1 MTTQPPPTIVQGFG
15 IVKQVNS
22 GDTVVIRGQPKG
34 GPPDEITITL
44 TGLTAPKLGRRP
56 NNNGEGATK
65 DDKPFAWEARE
76 FLRKKLIGKRV
87 CFTYEKSNKGQ
98 TAPSTPA
105 PNEKKPSREYGIV
118 YNGTDTSAENVA
130 ESLVS
135 EGLATPRHSARNN
148 EYVQKLIELEDVA
161 KAAGK
166 GIHGPNQEDH
176 VRDIRWNIE
185 NPQNFK
191 DSFNLKPIKAIVEYV
206 VDGSTFRV
214 LLYSDDFPEHYY
226 IKLMLS
232 GIRCNGFTGDDQTP
246 EPFAEEAKFFTECR
260 LLQRDV
266 EVLLE
271 SVSNK
276 NFLGTI
282 LHPNGNITELLLSEG
297 LAKCVDWSLQCV
309 TSGLEKLRAAEKAAK
324 EKRLRIW
331 KDYAPSG
338 PVIDVKEREFQG
350 KVVEVINADA
360 MVIKLADGSAKK
372 IFLASIRPP
381 RMGEN
386 NPDAGKAR
394 TRPLYEIPYMF
405 EAREFL
411 RKKLIGKKVNVRIDY
426 KQPANLPFP
435 EKTCCTV
442 TIGGINVA
450 EALVSKGLATVV
462 RYRADDDQRSAHYD
476 ELLSAETKALK
487 SLKGVHSKKEGKK
500 ETIRIVDLSGDLKL
514 SKQYF
519 PVIQRGGK
527 FEAIVEFVASGSRL
541 RIFLPRQNYL
551 LTFLLGGITCAR
563 TSRETP
569 NGSIPGDPYGDEA
582 LNYTKDLCLQRE
594 VQVEVEAMVKAGNFI
609 GWLWIDNT
617 NLSEALVREGFAEV
631 HSTASR
637 SAYFKA
643 LQAAQED
650 AQKKKLKMWEN
661 YEPVELEPKEDL
673 TDRVLKYKK
682 ISVTENKEEPIDL
695 VFYAQ
700 HYDDGP
706 ALEELM
712 KELREELSTNPPLVG
727 SYTPKKGEI
736 CAAKYSADDLWY
748 RARILKVEG
757 NRIQISFID
766 YGNKEFTT
774 STQLASLPAKYHTL
788 QPCAH
793 EYALAFIKLPKD
805 ADSAADARMAFCDE
819 AANNPCLLLNV
830 EYKSGSIPYVT
841 LVTSDEK
848 ENIGKKLIEKGY
860 VLAEKRRE
868 KKYQTIINEYVSAQD
883 LAKKNRVNLWVYG
896 DITEDDA
903 KEFG

>member
-1 MTTQPPPTIVQGFG
+1 MTTQPPPTIVQGIG

-56 NNNGEGATK
+56 NTNGEGATK
-65 DDKPFAWEARE
+65 DEPFAWEARE

-105 PNEKKPSREYGIV
+105 PNERKPSREYGIV

-135 EGLATPRHSARNN
+135 EGLATPRHGARNN
-148 EYVQKLIELEDVA
+148 EYVQKLIELEEAA
-161 KAAGK
+161 KAAAK
-166 GIHGPNQEDH
+166 GIHGPNPGDH

-214 LLYSDDFPEHYY
+214 LLYSDDFPEYCY

-282 LHPNGNITELLLSEG
+282 VHPNGNITELLLSEG

-309 TSGLEKLRAAEKAAK
+309 TSGLEKLRAAEKSAK

-360 MVIKLADGSAKK
+360 MVIKLADGSTKK

-386 NPDAGKAR
+386 NPDAGKTR

-411 RKKLIGKKVNVRIDY
+411 RKKLIGKKVNVTVDY
-426 KQPANLPFP
+426 KQPANPPFP

-487 SLKGVHSKKEGKK
+487 SLKGIHSKKEGKK
-500 ETIRIVDLSGDLKL
+500 ETIRIVDLSG
-514 SKQYF
+514 
-519 PVIQRGGK
+519 
-527 FEAIVEFVASGSRL
+527 
-541 RIFLPRQNYL
+541 
-551 LTFLLGGITCAR
+551 
-563 TSRETP
+563 
-569 NGSIPGDPYGDEA
+569 
-582 LNYTKDLCLQRE
+582 
-594 VQVEVEAMVKAGNFI
+594 VQVEVDAMDKAGNFI

-617 NLSEALVREGFAEV
+617 NLSEALVQEGFAEV

-637 SAYFKA
+637 SPYFKA
-643 LQAAQED
+643 LQAAQEN
-650 AQKKKLKMWEN
+650 AQKNKIKMWEK

-673 TDRVLKYKK
+673 TDRVLKYIKVS
-682 ISVTENKEEPIDL
+682 ITENKEDPTDL

-700 HYDDGP
+700 HHDDGP

-712 KELREELSTNPPLVG
+712 KELREEMNTNPPLVG

-748 RARILKVEG
+748 RARILKVQG
-757 NRIQISFID
+757 NQIQIAFID
-766 YGNKEFTT
+766 FGNKELTT
-774 STQLASLPAKYHTL
+774 SIQLASLPAKYHTL

-805 ADSAADARMAFCDE
+805 DDNAADARMAFCDE
-819 AANNPCLLLNV
+819 AANNPCLLLNI

-841 LVTSDEK
+841 LVTPDEK

>member
-1 MTTQPPPTIVQGFG
+1 MTTQPPPTIVTGYG

-34 GPPDEITITL
+34 GPPDEITIFL
-44 TGLTAPKLGRRP
+44 AGITAPKLARRP
-56 NNNGEGATK
+56 TNNAEGSK
-65 DDKPFAWEARE
+65 ENEFAWEARE

-98 TAPSTPA
+98 QGTTA
-105 PNEKKPSREYGIV
+105 PNEKKVTREYGIV

-135 EGLATPRHSARNN
+135 EGLAEHRPGGRNN
-148 EYVQKLIELEDVA
+148 EYVQKLKELEEAA

-166 GIHGPNQEDH
+166 GKHGPNAADH
-176 VRDIRWNIE
+176 VRDIRWNVE

-191 DSFNLKPIKAIVEYV
+191 DSFNLKPVKAIVEHV

-214 LLYSDDFPEHYY
+214 LLYSDDFPEYYY

-232 GIRCNGFTGDDQTP
+232 GIRCNGFTGEDQTP
-246 EPFAEEAKFFTECR
+246 EPFAEEAKFYSECR

-266 EVLLE
+266 EVLIE

-282 LHPNGNITELLLSEG
+282 IHPNGNITELLLSEG

-309 TSGLEKLRAAEKAAK
+309 TSGIEKLRAAEKSAK

-360 MVIKLADGSAKK
+360 MVIKLADGSTKK

-381 RMGEN
+381 RMPEN
-386 NPDAGKAR
+386 NPDTGKTR
-394 TRPLYEIPYMF
+394 TRPLYDVPYMF

-411 RKKLIGKKVNVRIDY
+411 RKKLIGKKVNVTVDY
-426 KQPANLPFP
+426 KQPANLTFP

-450 EALVSKGLATVV
+450 EALVSKGFATVV

-487 SLKGVHSKKEGKK
+487 SGKGLHGKKDGKK
-500 ETIRIVDLSGDLKL
+500 EILRIVDLSGDLKL

-519 PVIQRGGK
+519 PIIQRGGK
-527 FEAIVEFVASGSRL
+527 TEAIVEFVASGSRL
-541 RIFLPRQNYL
+541 RVFLPRQNYL

-563 TSRETP
+563 ASRDTP
-569 NGSIPGDPYGDEA
+569 NGAIPGDPHGEEA
-582 LNYTKDLCLQRE
+582 LAFTKDLCLQQE
-594 VQVEVEAMVKAGNFI
+594 VHIEVEAMDKAGNFI

-617 NLSEALVREGFAEV
+617 NLSETLVREGFAEI

-637 SAYFKA
+637 SPYFRA
-643 LQAAQED
+643 LQTAQEE

-661 YEPVELEPKEDL
+661 YEPVELEPKEEQ
-673 TDRVLKYKK
+673 TDRVINYKK
-682 ISVTENKEEPIDL
+682 VTITDYKENLTDL
-695 VFYAQ
+695 IFCAQ

-706 ALEELM
+706 KLEELM
-712 KELREELSTNPPLVG
+712 TELRQELSSNPPLVG
-727 SYTPKKGEI
+727 SYVPKKGEI
-736 CAAKYSADDLWY
+736 CAAKYAADDLWY
-748 RARILKVEG
+748 RARILKVQG
-757 NRIQISFID
+757 NQIQISFID
-766 YGNKEFTT
+766 YGNKENTT
-774 STQLASLPAKYHTL
+774 AAQLASLPAKYHTL
-788 QPCAH
+788 QPCAY

-805 ADSAADARMAFCDE
+805 ADSANDARIAFYDE
-819 AANNPCLLLNV
+819 ASTNAGLLLNV
-830 EYKSGSIPYVT
+830 EYKSASIPFVT
-841 LVTSDEK
+841 LVTPDEK
-848 ENIGKKLIEKGY
+848 EDVGKRLIEKGF
-860 VLAEKRRE
+860 VFAEKRLE
-868 KKYQTIINEYVSAQD
+868 KKYQKIINEYISAQEV
-883 LAKKNRVNLWVYG
+883 AKKNRANLWVYG